1 MKKIL
6 LATTVFV
13 LVPLVYVSVPIYQGL
28 AHRDMLPMIGFNYLA
43 WPSEQPTTQQVNDER
58 FKTSGLTA
66 LSLLS
71 EHQKK
76 VSAPGYTAAVAIDGN
91 VVWAGSVGWADI
103 VSKIKMTT
111 DTQLRIG
118 STSKAITS
126 AGLARLVAANKL
138 NLDAPLSEYFD
149 TLPNPDWQHITA
161 RQLAS
166 HMAGMPH
173 YGENTEILGMLETVS
188 AQTHYANVLD
198 AMALFD
204 ESDLLYTPGEDFS
217 YSSLGTVLL
226 SVLIQIKAE
235 QSYQDFIKQAVL
247 EPLNMQATNTGAADD
262 VGPHMATFYWQ
273 DEQQPTRLKPWY
285 ELDLSHRLA
294 AGGWV
299 STSKNLVQLGQGFLD
314 DSFIP
319 EDVRDTFWTPQRLN
333 NGETNRQNYGIGWRI
348 YDLNLGE
355 AYKPMKYIHH
365 GGVSAGAQSFLMV
378 IPEYKLSIAVNANVK
393 TEVFWD
399 FGVVSFDI
407 ARVFID
413 ELEKLK

>member
-1 MKKIL
+1 M
-6 LATTVFV
+6 V
-13 LVPLVYVSVPIYQGL
+13 
-28 AHRDMLPMIGFNYLA
+28 GFNYLT
-43 WPSEQPTTQQVNDER
+43 WPSEQPTTQQINDER
-58 FKTSGLTA
+58 FKTSGATA
-66 LSLLS
+66 LNLLS

-76 VSAPGYTAAVAIDGN
+76 VSAPGYTAAVAINGN
-91 VVWAGSVGWADI
+91 IVWAGSVGWADI
-103 VSKIKMTT
+103 ANKIKMTT

-138 NLDAPLSEYFD
+138 NLDAPLSEYFAP
-149 TLPNPDWQHITA
+149 LPNPDWRHITA

-198 AMALFD
+198 ALALFD
-204 ESDLLYTPGEDFS
+204 ERDLLYSPGEDFS

-226 SVLIQIKAE
+226 SALIQIKAE
-235 QSYQDFIKQAVL
+235 QPYQDFIKQAVL
-247 EPLNMQATNTGAADD
+247 APLNMQATNTGTPDD
-262 VGPHMATFYWQ
+262 IGPHTATSYWQ

-285 ELDLSHRLA
+285 KLDLSHRLA

-314 DSFIP
+314 DTFIP
-319 EDVRDTFWTPQRLN
+319 KVVRDTFWTPQRLN
-333 NGETNRQNYGIGWRI
+333 NGATNPQDYGIGWRI

-355 AYKPMKYIHH
+355 GYKPMKYMHH

>member
-28 AHRDMLPMIGFNYLA
+28 AHRGILPMVGWDYQT
-43 WPSEQPTTQQVNDER
+43 WPTEQPTSQQVNDNR
-58 FKTSGLTA
+58 FKTSGLQA
-66 LSLLS
+66 LNLLKKQ
-71 EHQKK
+71 QKV
-76 VSAPGYTAAVAIDGN
+76 VSAPGYTAAVAINGN
-91 VVWAGSVGWADI
+91 IVWAGSVGWADI
-103 VSKIKMTT
+103 ARQIKMTT

-118 STSKAITS
+118 STSKALTS

-138 NLDAPLSEYFD
+138 NLDAPLSDYFD
-149 TLPNPDWQHITA
+149 TLPHPDWHNMTA

-173 YGENTEILGMLETVS
+173 YNENTDILGMLETVG
-188 AQTHYANVLD
+188 AQTHYPNVLD

-204 ESDLLYTPGEDFS
+204 ESDLLYAPGEKFS
-217 YSSLGTVLL
+217 YASLGTVLL

-235 QSYQDFIKQAVL
+235 QPYQDFIKQAVL
-247 EPLNMQATNTGAADD
+247 APLNMSATNTGSPDD
-262 VGPHMATFYWQ
+262 VGGQTATSYWQ
-273 DEQQPTRLKPWY
+273 DGQQPTRLKPWY
-285 ELDLSHRLA
+285 KLDLSHRLA

-314 DSFIP
+314 DNFIP
-319 EDVRDTFWTPQRLN
+319 QEVRDTFWTPQQLN
-333 NGETNRQNYGIGWRI
+333 NGKTNRQNYGIGWRI
-348 YDLNLGE
+348 NDLNLGE

-365 GGVSAGAQSFLMV
+365 GGETAGAQSYLMV
-378 IPEYKLSIAVNANVK
+378 IPEYKLSIAVNTNVK
-393 TEVFWD
+393 TEAKYAAVA
-399 FGVVSFDI
+399 FDI

>member
-6 LATTVFV
+6 LATTAFV

-28 AHRDMLPMIGFNYLA
+28 AHKGILPMVGWDYQT
-43 WPSEQPTTQQVNDER
+43 WPNEQPSTQQVDDER
-58 FKTSGLTA
+58 FNTPGLIA
-66 LSLLS
+66 LSLLKK
-71 EHQKK
+71 HQKK
-76 VSAPGYTAAVAIDGN
+76 VSAPGYTAAVAINGN
-91 VVWAGSVGWADI
+91 IVWAGSVGWADI
-103 VSKIKMTT
+103 ANQIQMTT

-126 AGLARLVAANKL
+126 AGLARLVAAKKL
-138 NLDAPLSEYFD
+138 NLDAPLTEYFD
-149 TLPNPDWQHITA
+149 TLPHPDWQNITA

-166 HMAGMPH
+166 HMAGLPH
-173 YGENTEILGMLETVS
+173 YDENTDIFGMLETVS
-188 AQTHYANVLD
+188 AQTHYPNVLD

-204 ESDLLYTPGEDFS
+204 ESDLLYAPGEQFS
-217 YSSLGTVLL
+217 YASLGTVLL

-235 QSYQDFIKQAVL
+235 QPYQDFIRQAVFA
-247 EPLNMQATNTGAADD
+247 PLNINATSTGSPDD
-262 VGPHMATFYWQ
+262 VSSPVATYYWQ

-319 EDVRDTFWTPQRLN
+319 QDVRDTFWTPQTLN
-333 NGETNRQNYGIGWRI
+333 DGTTNRQNYGIGWRI
-348 YDLNLGE
+348 NDLDFGE
-355 AYKPMKYIHH
+355 GYKPMKYIHH
-365 GGVSAGAQSFLMV
+365 GGETAGAQSYLMV
-378 IPEYKLSIAVNANVK
+378 IPAYKLSVAVNTNVK
-393 TEVFWD
+393 TEANFAAVA
-399 FGVVSFDI
+399 FDI
-407 ARVFID
+407 AKVFID